1 MKLSELKSQLLS
13 LEALNFVQPNGYNVP
28 KHFHITEVGLITKHF
43 IDCGGT
49 ERKEHTIS
57 FQLWIA
63 DDIDHRLSSEKLI
76 GIIQKA
82 SSILGNQDHEV
93 EIEYQG
99 DTICRYGV
107 QTMNNVFMMIPK
119 QTDCLAKDSCGIPLV
134 KKKVKL
140 SELQSTNQQSCNPA
154 SGCC

>member
-1 MKLSELKSQLLS
+1 MTLSEFVNQLKVSQTLVFI
-13 LEALNFVQPNGYNVP
+13 EPNGNIVP
-28 KHFHITEVGLITKHF
+28 SHFHITEVGLTTKHF

-76 GIIQKA
+76 GIIEKA

-119 QTDCLAKDSCGIPLV
+119 QTDCLAKDSCGIPVV

>member
-1 MKLSELKSQLLS
+1 MTLSEFVNQVKRSQ
-13 LEALNFVQPNGYNVP
+13 ALVFIEPNGNIVP
-28 KHFHITEVGLITKHF
+28 SHFHI
-43 IDCGGT
+43 
-49 ERKEHTIS
+49 KEHTIS

-99 DTICRYGV
+99 ATICRYGV